1 MIMKKEV
8 DESRSKIMA
17 RVKSKGNKSTELKFI
32 DALRAWSISGWRC
45 RIDVLG
51 KPDFVF
57 SKEKI
62 AMFIDGCFWH
72 GCSKHCR
79 LPATNVQYWVDKIQ
93 GNIRRDKQVTK
104 EIKKRGWI
112 VFRFWEHELT
122 GGASL
127 SKKLNRMKEIVV
139 ASRATSCRR
148 RKMNGNSIN

>member
-1 MIMKKEV
+1 MKKEV